1 MNWKKLGAII
11 GKAAPLLGTA
21 LGGPAGAT
29 IGALVSSALGVEDTP
44 QAVSQAVKNDPDALI
59 RLKQFELENEESI
72 RNHAFKILDAELND
86 KQSARENHKHNP
98 MPAIICVAL
107 TGLIALGTWLLFDVG
122 IPDNNREIAY
132 LLFGTMLAKWGDSI
146 AYWVG
151 TTRSSQE
158 KTRLLK

>member
-1 MNWKKLGAII
+1 MNWKKLSKIV
-11 GKAAPLLGTA
+11 GKAAPLVGTA
-21 LGGPAGAT
+21 LGGPAGGT
-29 IGALVSSALGVEDTP
+29 IGGMIANALGVEETP
-44 QAVSQAVKNDPDALI
+44 EAIEHAIKNDPDALVK
-59 RLKQFELENEESI
+59 LKQFEYDNERDI
-72 RNHAFKILDAELND
+72 RKHAFEVLNAELSD
-86 KQSARENHKHNP
+86 KQNARAHHKHNP
-98 MPAIICVAL
+98 MPAVICVSL

-158 KTRLLK
+158 KTRLMK

>member
-1 MNWKKLGAII
+1 MNWKKLGGII

-29 IGALVSSALGVEDTP
+29 VGTLIAGALGVENTP
-44 QAVSQAVKNDPDALI
+44 KAIEEAVKSDPEALVK
-59 RLKQFELENEESI
+59 LKQFELDNEQSI
-72 RNHAFKILDAELND
+72 REHAFKVLDVELKD
-86 KQSARENHKHNP
+86 KQSARESHKHNP
-98 MPAIICVAL
+98 MPAFICSAL
-107 TGLIALGTWLLFDVG
+107 TALVGGGAYLLFTVD
-122 IPDNNREIAY
+122 IPPGNQEIAY